1 MALPELL
8 PKSELLAHASIGLEA
23 DLATIAT
30 ELLSRGWMLT
40 AAESCSGGLIAAACT
55 DIAGSSQWFERGVI
69 SYSNASKTELL
80 GVPKEL
86 LASQGA
92 VSEPVVR
99 AMAAGALVHS
109 HAQVSLAVTG
119 IAGPGGGSADKPVG
133 TVWFGWC
140 VDEQIRSE
148 VVQFSGDRA
157 AVRHATV
164 RHALSKLATW
174 LTQQA
179 PVPLHHRS
187 ASAAPEQSQADALQR
202 LLAQN
207 QALQMQLEGL
217 VQTLN
222 KKEKLYRQ
230 LTDDMQD
237 VLWQT
242 DANLHITYISPA
254 DERLRGYKA
263 EEVIGTHV
271 FEMLTDEGI
280 TVVQQKMLA
289 RSKVHTTNAQKD
301 GFSSFEVEHR
311 CKDGRVI
318 WGEIQAKEDRNSQGA
333 LMGYHGITRET
344 TERKRLQD
352 QVHNLAFCDTLTQL
366 ANRRLLI
373 EHLKKALRACQR
385 HREYGGLLFLDLD
398 NFKTLNDTHGH
409 GAGDLLLIEVGQR
422 LKAGVRNHI
431 DTVARFGG
439 DEFVVLLSTLSPDQA
454 KAHAQAATI
463 AEKVRALLAEPY
475 LITVTSEDQ
484 PPTTV
489 EHRGSASIGAVLFNQ
504 NDSESHAIIDKAD
517 AAMYRAK
524 AAGRNR
530 VCFDGQS
537 CPSCEPVAGAA
548 RPRS

>member
-1 MALPELL
+1 M
-8 PKSELLAHASIGLEA
+8 LAC
-23 DLATIAT
+23 
-30 ELLSRGWMLT
+30 
-40 AAESCSGGLIAAACT
+40 AESCTGGLIAGACT
-55 DIAGSSQWFERGVI
+55 DLAGSSQWFERGFV
-69 SYSNASKTELL
+69 SYSNTAKTDLL

-86 LASQGA
+86 LLSQGA
-92 VSEPVVR
+92 VSKPVVR

-109 HAQVSLAVTG
+109 RAQVSLAVTG
-119 IAGPGGGSADKPVG
+119 IAGPSGGSADKPVG

-140 VDEQIRSE
+140 MGEQIRSE
-148 VVQFSGDRA
+148 MLHFAGDRA
-157 AVRHATV
+157 AVRQATL
-164 RHALSKLATW
+164 RHALAQLATW

-179 PVPLHHRS
+179 PLAPLTPHQRS
-187 ASAAPEQSQADALQR
+187 ASAAPEPSQADALQR

-289 RSKVHTTNAQKD
+289 RNKVPTTSAQKD

-318 WGEIQAKEDRNSQGA
+318 WGEIQAKVDRNSQGTI
-333 LMGYHGITRET
+333 MGYHGITRET

-352 QVHNLAFCDTLTQL
+352 QVHNLAFCDALTQL

-439 DEFVVLLSTLSPDQA
+439 DEFVVLLSTLSPDRA
-454 KAHAQAATI
+454 TAHAQAATI

-475 LITVTSEDQ
+475 LIRIESEEQ

-504 NDSESHAIIDKAD
+504 DDSESHAIIDKAD

-537 CPSCEPVAGAA
+537 CPSCEPIAGAA
-548 RPRS
+548 RPRP